1 MKARKKLDFSL
12 DSRKTKRNIPLYGVD
27 MGNKC
32 GRILELF
39 ENLDLTL
46 TIYLSRL
53 KGVGLTQQSTKTV
66 EIE

>member
-1 MKARKKLDFSL
+1 
-12 DSRKTKRNIPLYGVD
+12 

-46 TIYLSRL
+46 TINLSRL
-53 KGVGLTQQSTKTV
+53 TGAGLTQQSTKTV